1 MERRIII
8 SLFMVMAIFSLA
20 TAEAEITIVGQNNPV
35 VDIQA
40 IQKAVDQGGT
50 ILLKGTFDF
59 GDKGRVNITKD
70 VKIIGETDDQ
80 GTPITKIKGGFW
92 TFHSPLPSQLP
103 VEVQGPKITIQ
114 KIHFDGA
121 LWSAIHIAY
130 CSATTIT
137 NNKLTN
143 IKPIPSPIPVFGQTG
158 KYLQMAIIGGTRMA
172 QLKEPRIFQ
181 PGAVVGNLFIADN
194 HIDMYNEDPVNTMS
208 QGMFIVWA
216 SFATA
221 QISGNTINHC
231 SRNSIEILDNF
242 LDKDGNGTIVIK
254 DNKIVTSQMGIPL
267 PSPQTPNGII
277 AGWFF
282 DPPGAMD
289 PKRNPKYIVI
299 NNGIRTRGQTSI
311 GIFGGSDN
319 AVISNNAVLA
329 EGSEGMGIGHTASN
343 CYVANNRI
351 EGRGAHAIRIG
362 PMRGQL
368 GSKNFLIGNDFSQ
381 FKASRCDVALEKD
394 SKNNVVCG
402 SSGTVV
408 DQGAGNQIEGL
419 KSVAK

>member
-8 SLFMVMAIFSLA
+8 LLFTVMVIFSF
-20 TAEAEITIVGQNNPV
+20 TSAEAESIVGQNNPA

-70 VKIIGETDDQ
+70 VKIIGETDDK

-103 VEVQGPKITIQ
+103 VEIQGPKITIQ

-121 LWSAIHIAY
+121 SWGAIHVAY
-130 CSATTIT
+130 CSALTIT
-137 NNKLTN
+137 NNKMTN
-143 IKPIPSPIPVFGQTG
+143 VKPVPSPVPLFGQTG
-158 KYLQMAIIGGTRMA
+158 KLIQMAIIGGTIWA
-172 QLKEPRIFQ
+172 QPKEPRKFQ
-181 PGAVVGNLFIADN
+181 PGAVVGNLIIADN
-194 HIDMYNEDPVNTMS
+194 HIDVNNENPVNTMS
-208 QGMFIVWA
+208 QGMFIAWT
-216 SFATA
+216 SFANA
-221 QISGNTINHC
+221 QISGNTIYHC
-231 SRNSIEILDNF
+231 SRNSIEAIDNF
-242 LDKDGNGTIVIK
+242 LDKDGNGTVFIK
-254 DNKIVTSQMGIPL
+254 DNKIVTSQIGIPL
-267 PSPQTPNGII
+267 PSPNTPNGILV
-277 AGWFF
+277 GWFF
-282 DPPGAMD
+282 DPSGAFD
-289 PKRNPKYIVI
+289 PKRNPKYVIV
-299 NNGIRTRGQTSI
+299 NNGIRTRGQTSYGI
-311 GIFGGSDN
+311 GVYSDN

-329 EGSEGMGIGHTASN
+329 EGSEAVGIRNTSCNSYIAH
-343 CYVANNRI
+343 NRI
-351 EGRGAHAIRIG
+351 EGRGAHAIRIE

-368 GSKNFLIGNDFSQ
+368 GSKNFLVGNDFSQ
-381 FKASRCDVALEKD
+381 FKASRCDVAFEKD

-408 DQGAGNQIEGL
+408 DEGSGNQIEGL

>member
-1 MERRIII
+1 MIRRLIS
-8 SLFMVMAIFSLA
+8 SLFIVMAIFSLA
-20 TAEAEITIVGQNNPV
+20 TAEAEITIVGQNNPA

-59 GDKGRVNITKD
+59 GDKGKVNITKD
-70 VKIIGETDDQ
+70 VKIIGETDK

-103 VEVQGPKITIQ
+103 VQVQGPKITIQ

-130 CSATTIT
+130 CSALTIT
-137 NNKLTN
+137 NNQMTN
-143 IKPIPSPIPVFGQTG
+143 IRPIPSPVPLFGQTG
-158 KYLQMAIIGGTRMA
+158 KFLQMAIIGGTRFA
-172 QLKEPRIFQ
+172 QPKDPRVQ
-181 PGAVVGNLFIADN
+181 PGAVVGNLIIADN
-194 HIDMYNEDPVNTMS
+194 SIDMYNENPVNTMS
-208 QGMFIVWA
+208 QGMFIAWA

-231 SRNSIEILDNF
+231 SRNSIEVLDNF
-242 LDKDGNGTIVIK
+242 LDKDGNGTIVVR
-254 DNKIVTSQMGIPL
+254 DNKIVTSQIGIPL
-267 PSPQTPNGII
+267 PSPNTPNGIVG
-277 AGWFF
+277 GWFY
-282 DPPGAMD
+282 DLSGALD
-289 PKRNPKYIVI
+289 SKRNPKYIVI

-311 GIFGGSDN
+311 GILVLSDN

-329 EGSEGMGIGHTASN
+329 EGSEAIGIGYTASN
-343 CYVANNRI
+343 SYIAHNRI
-351 EGRGAHAIRIG
+351 EGRGAHAIRIT
-362 PMRGQL
+362 PMKDQL
-368 GSKNFLIGNDFSQ
+368 GSKNFLYANDFSQ
-381 FKASRCDVALEKD
+381 FKASRCDVALVKD

-408 DQGAGNQIEGL
+408 DQGSGNQIEGL